1 MSLDDLSTFESDLLM
16 VVHNVECRA
25 VRNNFLSK
33 WRNDV
38 KAINNTRDLLV
49 NADKSPNIYITKKKR
64 VINTDR

>member
-49 NADKSPNIYITKKKR
+49 NADKSPNIYITKKKH